1 MRLVLRLSLLFLV
14 FCALLSAPHTAMARK
29 KAPAANAIDPT
40 AVALF
45 EKACAH
51 LTGLK
56 GYSFKADVLL
66 DLVYQKTAKIQLAR
80 KMEVSV
86 QRPNAF
92 KIVTTGDDAAVTS
105 IYDGKT
111 FALLLGDKKSY
122 GQLPAALDTDGLV
135 QLLAEK
141 YQLESPLGDLLVNA
155 PCAKMGYVS
164 ASYLGLGLVGETR
177 CHHLYFQ
184 GVDIDWQIWI
194 EDGPNPLPRKL
205 LITEKRMPL
214 APQFTAF
221 LSNWRVAD
229 NPPATFDV
237 TPPKDF
243 ARDDNMF
250 TRQNWKR

>member
-1 MRLVLRLSLLFLV
+1 MRLLRLSLLFLIL
-14 FCALLSAPHTAMARK
+14 FALFSAPNAFARK
-29 KAPAANAIDPT
+29 KTPAANAIDPT
-40 AVALF
+40 AAALF

-56 GYSFKADVLL
+56 GYAFHAEVLL
-66 DLVYQKTAKIQLAR
+66 DLVYKNSAKIQVAR
-80 KMEVSV
+80 KMEVAV

-92 KIVTTGDDAAVTS
+92 KIVTTGDDIAVTS

-111 FALLLGDKKSY
+111 FILALGDQKTY
-122 GQLPAALDTDGLV
+122 GQLPIALDTDGAIE
-135 QLLAEK
+135 LLSTK

-155 PCAKMGYVS
+155 PCAKMRYDS
-164 ASYLGLGLVGETR
+164 ASYLGLGFVGDIR
-177 CHHLYFQ
+177 CHHLFFQ
-184 GVDIDWQIWI
+184 SADIDWQIWI

-205 LITEKRMPL
+205 IITEKRMPQS
-214 APQFTAF
+214 PQFIAF

-243 ARDDNMF
+243 SRDEKMF
-250 TRQNWKR
+250 TGKTWKR